1 MKKRVLKELTTESIV
16 VDQDGVVLSN
26 TTSRRVITTL
36 NKDSF
41 IQVFTA
47 KIKDWCN
54 LSRSQHSVLIALWNR
69 AEKDTNRVV
78 LVKQIKEEIA
88 AETELAVGSVKNAI
102 TGLTRRNLI
111 INLSS
116 SLYVL
121 NPQYF
126 FNGSEVARSK
136 CIEFIFEFKFV
147 EEEQNEQ

>member
-1 MKKRVLKELTTESIV
+1 MKKIVLKESTTENIV
-16 VDQDGVVLSN
+16 VDEDGVVLSS
-26 TTSRRVITTL
+26 TTSRKVITTL
-36 NKDSF
+36 KKDSF

-69 AEKDTNRVV
+69 AEKDTNRVF

-102 TGLTRRNLI
+102 TVLIRRNLI

>member
-1 MKKRVLKELTTESIV
+1 
-16 VDQDGVVLSN
+16 
-26 TTSRRVITTL
+26 VITTL

-78 LVKQIKEEIA
+78 LVKHIKEEIA
-88 AETELAVGSVKNAI
+88 AEAELAPGSVKNAL
-102 TGLTRRNLI
+102 GALTRRKLI
-111 INLSS
+111 INIASG
-116 SLYVL
+116 LYVL

-136 CIEFIFEFKFV
+136 CIQFIFEFNFV